1 MVNIVE
7 ILHLGVSKGAS
18 DIHLIYR
25 NKPVLRINKELS
37 YLEEFNVLTAED
49 MHELYRYFI
58 NGSSDKDKAF
68 KENKI
73 LDVNFELNS
82 KRFRVNISVSNEV
95 PIFTI
100 RIIQDV
106 LPKFSELGLPDVVRR
121 TVLHTQGLVLVTGKP
136 NSGKTTTLNA
146 LVDEIN
152 LVENKKILMLEN
164 PIEFV
169 HQNKRSIIIQKEVG
183 QGRDCN
189 DFSDGSKNALREDC
203 DILIIGEIRDKETMD
218 AAIEMAESG
227 HLVIGTLHTKS
238 CAETIDRILNFY
250 ELGDQMTIKFMVSS
264 LLKLVVAQRLMK
276 SKKGDKLVMIPE
288 VMCVDSTVAGLIRKE
303 KFSKSEI
310 EDAIQ
315 TGLDRGNVSF
325 TISLANAVA
334 DGIVDI
340 EEAKKE
346 IDEKNYELFERT
358 VNQIKIKNDIG
369 GKTNEKEK

>member
-7 ILHLGVSKGAS
+7 ILHIGVSRGAS
-18 DIHLIYR
+18 DVHLIYR
-25 NKPVLRINKELS
+25 NKPILRINKELI
-37 YLEEFNVLTAED
+37 YLEEFSVLTAED

-58 NGSSDKDKAF
+58 NGSTEKDKAF

-73 LDVNFELNS
+73 LDVNFELNA
-82 KRFRVNISVSNEV
+82 KRFRVNISLSDEV

-121 TVLHTQGLVLVTGKP
+121 TVMHTQGLILVTGKP

-152 LVENKKILMLEN
+152 QVENKKILMLEN
-164 PIEFV
+164 PIEYV
-169 HQNKRSIIIQKEVG
+169 HQNKRSIIVQKEVG

-218 AAIEMAESG
+218 AAIEMAEAG

-238 CAETIDRILNFY
+238 CAETLDRILNFY
-250 ELGDQMTIKFMVSS
+250 DLSDQMAVKFMISS

-276 SKKGDKLVMIPE
+276 SKKGDRLVMVPE
-288 VMCVDSTVAGLIRKE
+288 VMCVDNTVAGLIRKE

-315 TGLDRGNVSF
+315 TGIDKGDVSF
-325 TISLANAVA
+325 MISLANAVVECE
-334 DGIVDI
+334 ITM

-346 IDEKNYELFERT
+346 IDEKNYELLERT
-358 VNQIKIKNDIG
+358 VNQIKTKNII
-369 GKTNEKEK
+369 

>member
-7 ILHLGVSKGAS
+7 ILNCGVSRGAS

-25 NKPVLRINKELS
+25 NKPVLRINKELT
-37 YLEEFNVLTAED
+37 YLEEFEALTTED
-49 MHELYRYFI
+49 MHELYSYFV
-58 NGSSDKDKAF
+58 NGSIEKDKAF
-68 KENKI
+68 KLNKI
-73 LDVNFELNS
+73 LDVNFELNA
-82 KRFRVNISVSNEV
+82 KRFRVNISVADDV

-106 LPKFSELGLPDVVRR
+106 LPKFSELGLPDIVRR
-121 TVLHTQGLVLVTGKP
+121 TVLHTQGLILVTGKP

-152 LVENKKILMLEN
+152 SVENKKILMLET

-169 HQNKRSIIIQKEVG
+169 HKNKRSLIIQKEVG
-183 QGRDCN
+183 IGRDCN

-203 DILIIGEIRDKETMD
+203 DILVIGEIRDKETMD

-238 CAETIDRILNFY
+238 CAETLDRILNFY
-250 ELGDQMTIKFMVSS
+250 DLSDQMTIKFMISS

-276 SKKGDKLVMIPE
+276 SKNGGKLLMVPE
-288 VMCVDSTVAGLIRKE
+288 VMSVDSTIAGLIRKE
-303 KFSKSEI
+303 KFSKSEV

-315 TGLDRGNVSF
+315 TGLDRGNISF
-325 TISLANAVA
+325 MISLANAVV
-334 DGIVDI
+334 DDYIDI

-346 IDEKNYELFERT
+346 IDVKNYELFYRT
-358 VNQIKIKNDIG
+358 VNQIRTKKII
-369 GKTNEKEK
+369 